1 MLDFSI
7 IDRNLTSLV
16 PINFFFF
23 KEEIYVRIIGKM
35 ITDQTF
41 GTNKVELL
49 SRIFQITIIK
59 VLKLFFFFFLIISK
73 VRGIQT

>member
-16 PINFFFF
+16 PIIIFFF

-59 VLKLFFFFFLIISK
+59 VLKLFFFSSL
-73 VRGIQT
+73 